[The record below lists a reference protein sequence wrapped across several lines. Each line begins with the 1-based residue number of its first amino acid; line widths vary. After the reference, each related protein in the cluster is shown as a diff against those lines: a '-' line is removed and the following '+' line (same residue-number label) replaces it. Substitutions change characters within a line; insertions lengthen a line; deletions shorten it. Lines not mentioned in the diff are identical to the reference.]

1 MKLKW
6 NNSLESSY
14 NAKLPPDMRSLFIE
28 WYEENY
34 PRTTV
39 HKDKFEDYL
48 KIAHKDENDVTT
60 SLEGTKEKQRTV
72 WGKFLQ
78 MLLLTQF

>member
-1 MKLKW
+1 
-6 NNSLESSY
+6 
-14 NAKLPPDMRSLFIE
+14 MRSLFIE

-48 KIAHKDENDVTT
+48 KIAHKIEQKVTYVTT
-60 SLEGTKEKQRTV
+60 SLEGTKEKQRTYGESFSDV
-72 WGKFLQ
+72 VVNSILEQSPHFFAINSK
-78 MLLLTQF
+78 